1 MARVRDGIHLVTLGG
16 KQPYEVFHEHA
27 RTAFKATLER
37 IDDEIIETFERI
49 QITAHGVDWEGE
61 GLFGP
66 SSTWTYLIS
75 DQQFGSWV
83 GLLSGSNIGFTAGA
97 AGFIGPLYILLGLLR
112 KRRWRKNSPTD
123 L

>member
-1 MARVRDGIHLVTLGG
+1 LAKAGI
-16 KQPYEVFHEHA
+16 
-27 RTAFKATLER
+27 R
-37 IDDEIIETFERI
+37 
-49 QITAHGVDWEGE
+49 
-61 GLFGP
+61 GP

-97 AGFIGPLYILLGLLR
+97 AGYIGPLYILLGLLR
-112 KRRWRKNSPTD
+112 RRNWRKNRPAD

>member
-1 MARVRDGIHLVTLGG
+1 VGG
-16 KQPYEVFHEHA
+16 NSPLNEFHKQLNETFLQLDQKIEADVVKTFKGL
-27 RTAFKATLER
+27 KATDGR
-37 IDDEIIETFERI
+37 IDLAKAGIR
-49 QITAHGVDWEGE
+49 
-61 GLFGP
+61 GP

-97 AGFIGPLYILLGLLR
+97 AGYIGPLYILLGLLR
-112 KRRWRKNSPTD
+112 RRNWRKNRPAD